1 MFSTLNSLD
10 SVTVCV
16 TVIDKFEKTLKD
28 EDRKDGPKLE
38 KLFMKFCKD
47 LRGKEER
54 FVSTYRIFSANRP
67 DILDFIIIKEF
78 YNIVFKKCLIYSH
91 GTESLYCIAH
101 INIKK
106 AKLS

>member
-67 DILDFIIIKEF
+67 DILDFIIKNFTILFLK
-78 YNIVFKKCLIYSH
+78 NAS
-91 GTESLYCIAH
+91 SIAMVQSPCT
-101 INIKK
+101 
-106 AKLS
+106 ALLT

>member
-54 FVSTYRIFSANRP
+54 FVSTYRIFFSQQTRYFGFNY
-67 DILDFIIIKEF
+67 KEF
-78 YNIVFKKCLIYSH
+78 YNIVFKNASSIAMVQSPY
-91 GTESLYCIAH
+91 TAFAH

>member
-54 FVSTYRIFSANRP
+54 FVSTFVHTGYFSANRP
-67 DILDFIIIKEF
+67 DILDFIIKNFTILF
-78 YNIVFKKCLIYSH
+78 L
-91 GTESLYCIAH
+91 
-101 INIKK
+101 
-106 AKLS
+106 

>member
-1 MFSTLNSLD
+1 MHSLMKIKLSSLDHKILIWEDEDMFNTLNFPD

-54 FVSTYRIFSANRP
+54 FVSTYKIFFSQWTRY
-67 DILDFIIIKEF
+67 LGF
-78 YNIVFKKCLIYSH
+78 YNKQF
-91 GTESLYCIAH
+91 
-101 INIKK
+101 
-106 AKLS
+106 

>member
-67 DILDFIIIKEF
+67 DIKNFTILFL
-78 YNIVFKKCLIYSH
+78 NNAS
-91 GTESLYCIAH
+91 SIAMVQSPYT
-101 INIKK
+101 
-106 AKLS
+106 ALLT

>member
-16 TVIDKFEKTLKD
+16 TVIDKFEKTLED

-38 KLFMKFCKD
+38 KFFMKFCKD

-67 DILDFIIIKEF
+67 DIKNFTILFLK
-78 YNIVFKKCLIYSH
+78 NAS
-91 GTESLYCIAH
+91 SIAMVQSPYT
-101 INIKK
+101 
-106 AKLS
+106 ALLT

>member
-1 MFSTLNSLD
+1 MFNTLNSLD

-67 DILDFIIIKEF
+67 DILDFIIKNFTILFLK
-78 YNIVFKKCLIYSH
+78 NASSIYSH

>member
-54 FVSTYRIFSANRP
+54 FVSTYRIFFSQQTGY
-67 DILDFIIIKEF
+67 FGFYYKEF

-91 GTESLYCIAH
+91 GTVLILHCSHKY
-101 INIKK
+101 
-106 AKLS
+106 

>member
-16 TVIDKFEKTLKD
+16 TVIDKFEKTLED

-54 FVSTYRIFSANRP
+54 FVSTCRIFFSQQTRY
-67 DILDFIIIKEF
+67 FGF
-78 YNIVFKKCLIYSH
+78 YYN
-91 GTESLYCIAH
+91 
-101 INIKK
+101 
-106 AKLS
+106 

>member
-1 MFSTLNSLD
+1 MFSTLNSLG

-54 FVSTYRIFSANRP
+54 FVSTYRMFSANRP
-67 DILDFIIIKEF
+67 DILDFIIKNFTILF
-78 YNIVFKKCLIYSH
+78 LKKCLIYSH

>member
-16 TVIDKFEKTLKD
+16 TVIDKFEKTLED

-67 DILDFIIIKEF
+67 DIKNFTILFLKNASSIAMVQSP
-78 YNIVFKKCLIYSH
+78 Y
-91 GTESLYCIAH
+91 TLYCIAH

>member
-1 MFSTLNSLD
+1 MFSTSNSLD

-16 TVIDKFEKTLKD
+16 TVIDKFEKTLED

-67 DILDFIIIKEF
+67 DIKNFTILFLK
-78 YNIVFKKCLIYSH
+78 NAS
-91 GTESLYCIAH
+91 SIAMVQSPYT
-101 INIKK
+101 
-106 AKLS
+106 ALLT